1 MNINRRDLKMRSKGM
16 MNVCK
21 PSPIAVGLV
30 YLAVSV
36 LMSLLSAKL
45 LGASLTQNDINQIL
59 THCQNGNFDYA
70 LKYVTDYLPPASS
83 YIIDALLEVVTWI
96 LSAGFTIFILNT
108 VRGANACY
116 GNLLDGFGLW
126 WRVILL
132 KIVTG
137 IFVALWSLLL
147 VVPGLIAEYRYRMA
161 IYILIDNPEKSV
173 MECIRESKRMMKGHK
188 WELFML
194 DLSFIGWTI
203 LSSISMIGWFVG
215 IFTTPYFALTYAQ
228 YYELISGHA
237 TVAYS
242 NGNI

>member
-1 MNINRRDLKMRSKGM
+1 MNINRAELKLRSKGM

-21 PSPIAVGLV
+21 PSPISVGLV

-36 LMSLLSAKL
+36 LMSLLSTRL

-70 LKYVTDYLPPASS
+70 ARYLTDYLPPASS
-83 YIIDALLEVVTWI
+83 YIIDALLEVVSWI
-96 LSAGFTIFILNT
+96 LSAGFTIFVLNT

-132 KIVTG
+132 KIVSG

-147 VVPGLIAEYRYRMA
+147 FVPGLIAEYRYRMA
-161 IYILIDNPEKSV
+161 IYILIDHPEMSV
-173 MECIRESKRMMKGHK
+173 MDCIRESKRMMKGHK

-228 YYELISGHA
+228 YYEIISGHA
-237 TVAYS
+237 TVIYD
-242 NGNI
+242 NGGI